1 MIENVFEPLNERL
14 LPPTLLP
21 GSVNNRVSCVREDKA
36 SEAGEKESKE
46 PEKEE
51 QK

>member
-14 LPPTLLP
+14 LPPTLP
-21 GSVNNRVSCVREDKA
+21 GSVNNRVSCVQEDKA